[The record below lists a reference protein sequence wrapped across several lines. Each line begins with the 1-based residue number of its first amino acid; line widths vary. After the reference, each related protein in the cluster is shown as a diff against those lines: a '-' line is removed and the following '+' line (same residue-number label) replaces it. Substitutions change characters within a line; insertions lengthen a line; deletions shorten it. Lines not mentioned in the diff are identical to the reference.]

1 MKALAETDSDSD
13 DDDFDLLAFRKIV
26 LGYLE
31 KKESVTKA
39 IKRLSENVKKAKK
52 AGDIELMEDEQH
64 SCNKLMDY
72 VNQFVDQGHY
82 DIYQETYESLTAKVN
97 PILTSATSDD
107 RKRNPDDDDLSLPKA
122 KQVKFD
128 SSVNKDDL
136 EDMFKWFF
144 GLESQFWNR
153 WCFPRQRDVT
163 PVWKGTREVSKQQSV
178 RTNRTN

>member
-107 RKRNPDDDDLSLPKA
+107 RKRNPDDDDLPLPGA

-136 EDMFKWFF
+136 EDMFKWFLDLKGSF
-144 GLESQFWNR
+144 E
-153 WCFPRQRDVT
+153 PVDVFLD
-163 PVWKGTREVSKQQSV
+163 
-178 RTNRTN
+178 NAM